1 MSRESKNSLIHELGR
16 EFRVNGN
23 HEHAFDNLAAERLG
37 VNRTDLNCLD
47 IIQRVGSVTA
57 GQLAAE
63 SGLTT
68 GAVTAVLDRL
78 ERAGYVRRVRDDVDR
93 RRVMVEVTPSFQEL
107 AWEVWGPM
115 KDDWDALMRKHTN
128 DELEFLLGF
137 MREST
142 NLSLRHIERLREEK
156 GAEAVRRPVSRGKA
170 APARESP

>member
-1 MSRESKNSLIHELGR
+1 MSRESKNWLIDELGR

-23 HEHAFDNLAAERLG
+23 QEHAFDNLAAERLG

-93 RRVMVEVTPSFQEL
+93 RRVMVEVTPRFQEL

-156 GAEAVRRPVSRGKA
+156 GAEADRRPVSRGKA